1 MRSSV
6 RSGTSA
12 VRRLILPR
20 SPVREKLDRPSGKIV
35 VAGMFRTANG
45 IGRAALSCY
54 RALREEGFS
63 PIAVD
68 LSGLFNQIDVASEV
82 PLEDM
87 PLGGHGTVILY
98 ANAPETERALI
109 GLGLRRWHKW
119 RVIGAW
125 AWELSIVPPDW
136 ARQTCFLSEIW
147 APSRFVQHAFQDAFS
162 LPVKHVP
169 HFVPL
174 QTHAKA
180 WPTPANRGDPTL
192 RVLATADGRSS
203 LHRKNLLATMQMF
216 SNAFPGKEAVH
227 LTVKCRNLS
236 LYKHYEA
243 TVMAFSK
250 SDPRI
255 EVIDRSFSEE
265 EQTHLLWNSDVVV
278 SSHRSEGFGMHL
290 AEAMAAGR
298 ATIATGWSGNLEF
311 MTQDNS
317 KLLPFVLQPV
327 SDPTGTYDSIPG
339 AMWAEVDID
348 AGARA
353 LRELSESLD
362 GRNAL
367 ASRSRADIKSSLRS
381 RAYSE
386 ALGIC
391 L

>member
-1 MRSSV
+1 MSSSV
-6 RSGTSA
+6 RRGKRA

-20 SPVREKLDRPSGKIV
+20 SPVRENVVRPSGKIV

-45 IGRAALSCY
+45 IGRAALNCY
-54 RALREEGFS
+54 QALREEGLS

-68 LSGLFNQIDVASEV
+68 LSGMFNQVDVSSEA

-87 PLGGHGTVILY
+87 PLGGNGTLVLF

-125 AWELSIVPPDW
+125 AWELSIVPADW
-136 ARQTCFLSEIW
+136 ARQTGFLSEIW
-147 APSRFVQHAFQDAFS
+147 APSRFVQQAFQDAFS
-162 LPVKHVP
+162 LPVKNVP
-169 HFVPL
+169 HVVPL
-174 QTHAKA
+174 QMHAKA
-180 WPTPANRGDPTL
+180 WPTPANRGDSTL

-216 SNAFPGKEAVH
+216 SNAFPGHEAVH

-236 LYKHYEA
+236 LYKQYEA
-243 TVMAFSK
+243 AVMAFAA

-255 EVIDRSFSEE
+255 DVIDRSFTEE
-265 EQTHLLWNSDVVV
+265 EQTHLLWNSDIVM

-317 KLLPFVLQPV
+317 SLLPFVLKPV
-327 SDPTGTYDSIPG
+327 SDPTGTYDALPG

-353 LRELSESLD
+353 LRELRESPER
-362 GRNAL
+362 RNAL
-367 ASRSRADIKSSLRS
+367 ASRSRGDLKSSLRV